1 MQAPPNPPWALGRQV
16 FPQLGLEQEE
26 VHHGSQK
33 IDILSMDEGT
43 IDVHLCPV
51 SSPFMLPP
59 QLPVKG
65 LHITPGGKHRAAQQY
80 HHHTP
85 GLSQAKLAS

>member
-1 MQAPPNPPWALGRQV
+1 MGRKK
-16 FPQLGLEQEE
+16 L
-26 VHHGSQK
+26 
-33 IDILSMDEGT
+33 DIMGMHEGT

-59 QLPVKG
+59 QLPLKG
-65 LHITPGGKHRAAQQY
+65 LHSTPGGKHRAAQQ
-80 HHHTP
+80 HHQQTP